1 VRKFILSMLL
11 RAQRALSRPAQILS
25 GLFLGA
31 YSVLT
36 AGCAI
41 VMFDWPDP
49 DHALAVGMLGLV
61 IEAGAIWTFIK
72 AADLVFGRKTQ
83 GGLIG
88 AMGLRVIAALYAL
101 MMIVI
106 LATSGPGHSS
116 FGRFFAAFGSAV
128 VIAGL
133 LVVARK
139 RQAVK
144 VIEAAR
150 QFKA

>member
-1 VRKFILSMLL
+1 
-11 RAQRALSRPAQILS
+11 
-25 GLFLGA
+25 
-31 YSVLT
+31 
-36 AGCAI
+36 
-41 VMFDWPDP
+41 
-49 DHALAVGMLGLV
+49 
-61 IEAGAIWTFIK
+61 
-72 AADLVFGRKTQ
+72 
-83 GGLIG
+83 
-88 AMGLRVIAALYAL
+88 
-101 MMIVI
+101 